1 MNYKELNALISLL
14 EDPDKEIFDS
24 VKSRLVE
31 LGVEVLPELESA
43 WESNYDS
50 LIQERTENII
60 NEIHFRDIVRSLK
73 KWIQISENYILL
85 DVEIILITSKLLGLF
100 GI

>member
-24 VKSRLVE
+24 VKSRLIE
-31 LGVEVLPELESA
+31 LGIEVLPELESA

-73 KWIQISENYILL
+73 KWIQ
-85 DVEIILITSKLLGLF
+85 
-100 GI
+100 